1 MALGEFTNAFDSVA
15 ADLERMYRGFKE
27 GRGGAREAGVRDLV
41 SLPWRIW
48 LEILLTNKSKLVE
61 VGFTGLMQLFMK
73 LAREGT
79 GKLCDPDAM
88 IRQGQLIPSAHYAQ
102 LIM

>member
-1 MALGEFTNAFDSVA
+1 MALSEFTIAFDSVA
-15 ADLERMYRGFKE
+15 ADLERMYKGFKE

-41 SLPWRIW
+41 S
-48 LEILLTNKSKLVE
+48 ILAARCLCAELQSKLVE

-88 IRQGQLIPSAHYAQ
+88 IRHGQLQYPRPSSRS
-102 LIM
+102 

>member
-1 MALGEFTNAFDSVA
+1 
-15 ADLERMYRGFKE
+15 
-27 GRGGAREAGVRDLV
+27 
-41 SLPWRIW
+41 
-48 LEILLTNKSKLVE
+48 LVE

-88 IRQGQLIPSAHYAQ
+88 IRHGQLFPPILLKEELIVQAHRHLQITSRLYRPSYHSRHS
-102 LIM
+102 

>member
-41 SLPWRIW
+41 SLRAA
-48 LEILLTNKSKLVE
+48 S
-61 VGFTGLMQLFMK
+61 GLKF
-73 LAREGT
+73 
-79 GKLCDPDAM
+79 
-88 IRQGQLIPSAHYAQ
+88 Y
-102 LIM
+102 

>member
-15 ADLERMYRGFKE
+15 ADLERMYKGFKE

-41 SLPWRIW
+41 SLPRSAMELSLIQQ
-48 LEILLTNKSKLVE
+48 SKLVE

-88 IRQGQLIPSAHYAQ
+88 IRQGELRSRSVRRSS
-102 LIM
+102 